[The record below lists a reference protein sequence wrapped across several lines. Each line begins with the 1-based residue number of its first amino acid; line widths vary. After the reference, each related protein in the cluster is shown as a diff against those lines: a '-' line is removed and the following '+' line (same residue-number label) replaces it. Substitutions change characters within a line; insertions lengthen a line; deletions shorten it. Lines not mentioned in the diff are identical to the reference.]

1 MVNKVG
7 VTFVAMNGGYSFK
20 QNGVVDV
27 SLRCDYSELSNCIR
41 LLQML
46 NNDIKIAI
54 KTPDDKQ
61 PSKLGMFRLKS
72 VNVSSDGESKLSF
85 TSTVESVEYGNI
97 NKLMTDERFN
107 VRCVAEVEIEEEEE
121 TE

>member
-61 PSKLGMFRLKS
+61 PLKLGMFRLKS
-72 VNVSSDGESKLSF
+72 VNVSSDGESKLNF
-85 TSTVESVEYGNI
+85 TSTVESVEYENI

>member
-27 SLRCDYSELSNCIR
+27 SLKCDYSELANCVQ

-46 NNDIKIAI
+46 NNDIKMAV
-54 KTPDDKQ
+54 KMPSDKQ
-61 PSKLGMFRLKS
+61 PTKLGMFRLKA
-72 VNVSSDGESKLSF
+72 VNVSSDGESKLNF
-85 TSTVESVEYGNI
+85 TSTVEFVEYENI